1 MMSAADAVTQD
12 RVYRALKTEYL
23 SGEYALGA
31 RLELQAVADRLRA
44 SKTPVREAVHR
55 LMGEQLLEGDP
66 GGGFRIC
73 VPTPT
78 SLIQLYAWNEHLLVG
93 LCGLIKPSQ
102 LAQRL
107 DRLAGLPPPDK
118 PLQIAGRIGAIFLS
132 FAEASGN
139 AEAMLAI
146 AHINERLLYTRVAEV
161 TDMSHSLKELRT
173 MTNSAIADVQKSV
186 RRRLEAYHQRRID
199 RLHGFEASRN
209 TSP

>member
-1 MMSAADAVTQD
+1 MSAADAVTQD

-23 SGEYALGA
+23 AGEYALGA

-55 LMGEQLLEGDP
+55 LMGEGLLEGDP
-66 GGGFRIC
+66 GGGFRIWA
-73 VPTPT
+73 PTPAG
-78 SLIQLYAWNEHLLVG
+78 LIQLYAWNEHLLVG
-93 LCGLIKPSQ
+93 LSALLKPSQ
-102 LAQRL
+102 LIQRL
-107 DRLAGLPPPDK
+107 DRLAALPPADV
-118 PLQIAGRIGAIFLS
+118 PLKVAGRIGALFLS

-161 TDMSHSLKELRT
+161 TDMTQSLKELRT
-173 MTNSAIADVQKSV
+173 MTNSAISDVHKSV

-199 RLHGFEASRN
+199 RLQGRPVDEIAD
-209 TSP
+209 P

>member
-1 MMSAADAVTQD
+1 MSAADAVTQD

-23 SGEYALGA
+23 AGEYALGA

-73 VPTPT
+73 APTPA
-78 SLIQLYAWNEHLLVG
+78 SLIQLYAWNEHLLIG
-93 LCGLIKPSQ
+93 LCRLVKPSQ
-102 LAQRL
+102 LTRRL
-107 DRLAGLPPPDK
+107 DRFAGLPAPDE
-118 PLQIAGRIGAIFLS
+118 PLQIAGRIGTIFLS
-132 FAEASGN
+132 FAEATGN

-161 TDMSHSLKELRT
+161 ADMPQSLKELRT
-173 MTNSAIADVQKSV
+173 MTNSVIADVHKSI
-186 RRRLEAYHQRRID
+186 RRRLESYHQRRID
-199 RLHGFEASRN
+199 RLHRFETGEN
-209 TSP
+209 IGP

>member
-1 MMSAADAVTQD
+1 MMSVADAITQD

-23 SGEYALGA
+23 AGEYALGA

-73 VPTPT
+73 APTPA
-78 SLIQLYAWNEHLLVG
+78 SLIQLYAWNEHLLIG
-93 LCGLIKPSQ
+93 LCRLLKPSQ
-102 LAQRL
+102 LTQRL
-107 DRLAGLPPPDK
+107 DRLAGLPPPDE

-146 AHINERLLYTRVAEV
+146 GHINERLLYMRVAEV
-161 TDMSHSLKELRT
+161 TDVPQSQKELRT
-173 MTNSAIADVQKSV
+173 MTNGAIADVQKSV
-186 RRRLEAYHQRRID
+186 RRRLAAYHQRRID
-199 RLHGFEASRN
+199 RLHRFEAGARSGQ
-209 TSP
+209 